1 MKAFRTRCKLAHAVC
16 LGLLS
21 MTAAAQA
28 ETAPEAEEA
37 VTLQRLEVTG
47 SRIKRTELEGI
58 EPVMVLSAEDLRQQ
72 GFANLYDTLTN
83 LNMNTGIFI
92 GEEITNNFN
101 ANAQALNLRGFGP
114 GYTLVLLNG
123 RRIPVLPKPAGTVSG
138 NVVNLAMI
146 PTTAVERVE
155 ILSSGASAIYG
166 SDAVAGVVNIILKE
180 RVDGTH
186 FNYRYGDTAHGG
198 GRSDRLSLVSGFDR
212 NDTSLTYG
220 LEWDRRR
227 PIHGDQRSWFAHPGK
242 SPDPDYRELSQVMSY
257 WDRAAGWDILDIAD
271 RCDPV
276 GYEAVRPG
284 WAGPGDSEYCG
295 DNVFGTYTVR
305 NGRDR
310 VFGFANLVHRM
321 EDHELYANLLATR
334 SKADAGLY
342 RYGYGVDYQ
351 VVDDVGSD
359 APQTL
364 GWRHVWRS
372 FRDHEVPTSQQEFEE
387 TNQILSAGLRGQL
400 GDYDYSLN
408 YNYGRYRYRDTVGRF
423 NDQAMLGLLFGE
435 KGSDWIQPWAGSRW
449 VRVGSDQLDADYLP
463 TGLDFL
469 GTLTPDMFHS
479 VLHHSIGDGRSS
491 AQSLSADLTGTLL
504 NLPAGA
510 LDFAVVLEANRDSY
524 RFITDQPTVD
534 GEIWGWSGI
543 RGQGSRNHY
552 ALGTEFAIPLAAAGS
567 GFGQW
572 DAKLAARYDYYDDAS
587 DVGGAFTY
595 QMGLS
600 WRPIDA
606 LMFRLSR
613 ATSFRAPDMHVMFAE
628 RSSSFTS
635 GVDYL
640 RCVREEGLERGQSW
654 QGCGELYGTGSIR
667 QYSEGDPSLREERG
681 YNNSLGMVAQV
692 GENHSFTADYFRI
705 QLEDQIG
712 LIGADPVLRYFAE
725 CTLGYDEQ
733 GQDVDPN
740 SPKCQAMLARV
751 TRGGPNDTVAS
762 VITSPFNAGLRRQ
775 DGVDVVWHSS
785 IPTERYGHFT
795 ARFAYTH
802 IFKTLS
808 RYLPEDEVEDIRDKQ
823 WNTEFRTRSSLT
835 LGWSG
840 QALAAHV
847 HVNRLGSSPVRW
859 ADEYE
864 RYRPWTTVNLSLE
877 YRVTDA
883 LSLGL
888 NVVNAL
894 DRKPHQH
901 PSEKWWPYADIRKYN
916 PVGAEYFFTIG
927 YRL

>member
-1 MKAFRTRCKLAHAVC
+1 MPV
-16 LGLLS
+16 S
-21 MTAAAQA
+21 MTAVAQA
-28 ETAPEAEEA
+28 GTASEADEA

-58 EPVMVLSAEDLRQQ
+58 EPIMVLSSEDLRQQ
-72 GFANLYDTLTN
+72 GFASLYDTLAN
-83 LNMNTGIFI
+83 LSMNTGVFI
-92 GEEITNNFN
+92 GEEVTNNFN

-123 RRIPVLPKPAGTVSG
+123 RRVPVLPKPAGTVSG

-186 FNYRYGDTAHGG
+186 VNYRYGDTVHGG
-198 GRSDRLSLVSGFDR
+198 GRSDRLSLVSGFERD
-212 NDTSLTYG
+212 DTSLTYG

-227 PIHGDQRSWFAHPGK
+227 PINGDQRSWFADPSR

-257 WDRAAGWDILDIAD
+257 WDRANGWDILDIAD
-271 RCDPV
+271 RCGQV

-284 WAGPGDSEYCG
+284 WAGPGDGKYCG

-305 NGRDR
+305 NSRDR

-334 SKADAGLY
+334 SNADAGLY

-359 APQTL
+359 DPQTL

-372 FRDHEVPTSQQEFEE
+372 FRDGEVPTSRQEFEE
-387 TNQILSAGLRGQL
+387 TNQMFSAGLRGQL

-408 YNYGRYRYRDTVGRF
+408 YNYGRYRYRDRVGRF
-423 NDQAMLGLLFGE
+423 NDRAMLGLLFGE
-435 KGSDWIQPWAGSRW
+435 KGVDWIQPWEGSRW

-463 TGLDFL
+463 TRLDLL
-469 GTLTPDMFHS
+469 GKLTPDMFKS
-479 VLHHSIGDGRSS
+479 ALHESIGDGRSS

-504 NLPAGA
+504 DLPAGG

-524 RFITDQPTVD
+524 RFVTDQPTVD

-543 RGQGSRNHY
+543 RGQGSRRHY
-552 ALGTEFAIPLAAAGS
+552 ALGTEFAIPLATAES
-567 GFGQW
+567 GLGQW

-595 QMGLS
+595 QVGLS

-654 QGCGELYGTGSIR
+654 QGCGEQYGTGSIR

-681 YNNSLGMVAQV
+681 YNNSLGMVAQL

-712 LIGADPVLRYFAE
+712 LIGADTVLRYFAE

-733 GQDVDPN
+733 GQRVDPN

-751 TRGGPNDTVAS
+751 ARGGPDDTVAS
-762 VITSPFNAGLRRQ
+762 VVTSPFNTGLRRQ
-775 DGVDVVWHSS
+775 EGVDVVWNSS
-785 IPTERYGHFT
+785 IPTERHGSFS
-795 ARFAYTH
+795 ARLAYTH
-802 IFKTLS
+802 IFKTLN
-808 RYLPEDEVEDIRDKQ
+808 RYLPEDEVEDIRDEQ

-840 QALAAHV
+840 QDLTVHV

-864 RYRPWTTVNLSLE
+864 RYRPWTTVNLSLD

-883 LSLGL
+883 LSLGF

-894 DRKPHQH
+894 DRKPPRH

-916 PVGAEYFFTIG
+916 PVGAEYFFTVA